1 VATPAVSGAALV
13 SEIDALAEQAG
24 YKYVYGGTTSSGYD
38 CSGLIYA
45 ALEAEG
51 YHSPPRTSEAQ
62 YAWTSRVTEQQLQT
76 GDLVFAQFPGDNAS
90 PGHVGVYIGNGN
102 VYSAQDPALGI
113 GVSPLA
119 SWGSNIVGYG
129 QIPDVTTSGAAGT
142 SGGNILTSTASGT
155 VTAVLSA
162 FGITPASIG
171 DLLERGGLMIAG
183 IALVFLGVKVFTSES
198 MLWPSLRMLK
208 TFTRFLP
215 TQVSA
220 LTRRPVSSGT
230 YKLNRVA
237 TPRRWSLTSLVG
249 EGLYSGLLSRLT
261 LAW

>member
-1 VATPAVSGAALV
+1 MASPAVSGAALV
-13 SEIDALAEQAG
+13 SEIDSLARQAG

-51 YHSPPRTSEAQ
+51 YQNPPRTSETQ

-129 QIPDVTTSGAAGT
+129 QIPDVTTSGG

-183 IALVFLGVKVFTSES
+183 IAFVFLGVKVLTSES

-220 LTRRPVSSGT
+220 LTRRLVSSGT
-230 YKLNRVA
+230 FKLNQVV
-237 TPRRWSLTSLVG
+237 TQRRWSLTSLAA
-249 EGLYSGLLSRLT
+249 EDLYSGLLSRLT